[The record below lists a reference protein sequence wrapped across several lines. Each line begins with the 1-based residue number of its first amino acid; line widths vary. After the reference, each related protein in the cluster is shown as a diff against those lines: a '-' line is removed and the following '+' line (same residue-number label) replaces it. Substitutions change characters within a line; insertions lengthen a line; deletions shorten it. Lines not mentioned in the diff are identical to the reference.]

1 MFLQPELVTTSDG
14 WPSSVSALL
23 VRLVVHE
30 LLGEVVVGELLAG
43 CRTHLIVEVLGEGR
57 LARQEPKILHVA
69 LIAAVDDRVVVVVCV
84 NDAIIWLA
92 CERLAEECDKAFA
105 SGLVSGALSV
115 AVQAEPWTAEA
126 TLARVVDLEV
136 ALRVKIR
143 VLGLC
148 ARPGVRLEW
157 LVGRVVNLVP
167 EAHVAVRLEP
177 VRESSD
183 RVTYN
188 AITHQVLV
196 AKNKGLRGVC
206 QELHYRGCVC

>member
-14 WPSSVSALL
+14 WPSSVPALL

-43 CRTHLIVEVLGEGR
+43 CRTHLVVEVLGEGR

-69 LIAAVDDRVVVVVCV
+69 LIAAVDNRVVVVVCV
-84 NDAIIWLA
+84 NDAIVWLA
-92 CERLAEECDKAFA
+92 CERLAEECDKASA

-143 VLGLC
+143 VLGLR

-167 EAHVAVRLEP
+167 QAHVAVRLEP

>member
-1 MFLQPELVTTSDG
+1 MFLQPELATTSDD

-23 VRLVVHE
+23 VRLVVHD

-69 LIAAVDDRVVVVVCV
+69 LIAAVDDRVVVVVRV
-84 NDAIIWLA
+84 NDVIIWLA
-92 CERLAEECDKAFA
+92 YERLAEECDKAFA

-115 AVQAEPWTAEA
+115 AVQAEPWTSEA

-143 VLGLC
+143 VLGLG

-157 LVGRVVNLVP
+157 LVGGVVNLVP
-167 EAHVAVRLEP
+167 QAHVAVRLEP

-196 AKNKGLRGVC
+196 AKN
-206 QELHYRGCVC
+206 

>member
-1 MFLQPELVTTSDG
+1 MFLQPELATTSDD

-23 VRLVVHE
+23 VRLVVHD

-43 CRTHLIVEVLGEGR
+43 CRTHLIVEVLGQGR
-57 LARQEPKILHVA
+57 LARQEPKILHIA
-69 LIAAVDDRVVVVVCV
+69 LIAAVDDRIVVVVCV

-115 AVQAEPWTAEA
+115 TVQAEPWTSEA

-143 VLGLC
+143 VLGLG
-148 ARPGVRLEW
+148 ARPGVRLE
-157 LVGRVVNLVP
+157 
-167 EAHVAVRLEP
+167 
-177 VRESSD
+177 
-183 RVTYN
+183 
-188 AITHQVLV
+188 
-196 AKNKGLRGVC
+196 
-206 QELHYRGCVC
+206 